1 MKNLIYLLLA
11 VLMLS
16 CSDDDQVQTEK
27 EIPADKRFVSAIET
41 SFGPIKFDYNANNYI
56 KEISVMNVD
65 FYQFEYE
72 GSNVKILT
80 HQRGNDIKEYVFSYD
95 DNGKIASMTVNGVT
109 VPIVYNAA
117 QNSYNNAIFLNEHG
131 DIKKFESEGKV
142 STYLYDTETKGV
154 YTNTNNVNVH
164 LLLAE
169 IGGFFPVLCSNQVIS
184 RYNTDD
190 AFITTLS
197 TEVDLQGFPMKLAL
211 DFLEQ
216 DDFTAAY
223 SYVER

>member
-11 VLMLS
+11 FLMLS
-16 CSDDDQVQTEK
+16 CSDEDQAQTEK

-41 SFGPIKFDYNANNYI
+41 SFGPIKFDYHANNYI
-56 KEISVMNVD
+56 KEISVMNID

-72 GSNVKILT
+72 GSLVKTMT

-95 DNGKIASMTVNGVT
+95 DDGKIVSMTVDGVA
-109 VPIVYNAA
+109 VPIVYDAT
-117 QNSYNNAIFLNEHG
+117 QNSYNNAIFLNEQG
-131 DIKKFESEGKV
+131 DVKKFESEGKV
-142 STYLYDTETKGV
+142 STYLYDAETKGV
-154 YTNTNNVNVH
+154 YTNTNNVNVY

-184 RYNTDD
+184 RYTTDN
-190 AFITTLS
+190 AVIITLL
-197 TEVDLQGFPMKLAL
+197 TEVDLQGFPTKVGL
-211 DFLEQ
+211 DFLEGE
-216 DDFTAAY
+216 DFTATY